1 MSILE
6 VSQISKKF
14 GGLKALDDV
23 SFSIADGQ
31 LKALIGPNGAG
42 KSTLLNIISR
52 FYSPDLGQAVY
63 LDYNLLSYKA
73 HQIAGLGIG
82 RTFQMVQFLGEISV
96 LKSVMV
102 GAHCLSK
109 CGIFKGMLKIP
120 NERKEEEKILD
131 LSLKALSKIG
141 IENLA
146 DKRMNVLTYA
156 DQKKVELAKAL
167 VGRPKLL
174 LLDEPAGGLNNYETE
189 ELKDILRRINS
200 MDVTILIIE
209 HNMPLVMSLVD
220 EIVVL
225 DYGKKIAEGNPDEI
239 CSNKLVIDAYLGKD
253 I

>member
-6 VSQISKKF
+6 LKQVSKKF
-14 GGLKALDDV
+14 GGIKALDNV
-23 SFSIADGQ
+23 SFSISEGQ

-52 FYSPDLGQAVY
+52 FYSPDFGQAMY
-63 LDYNLLSYKA
+63 LDYKLLSYKA
-73 HQIAGLGIG
+73 HQIASLGIG

-120 NERKEEEKILD
+120 KERKEEKKILE
-131 LSLKALSKIG
+131 LSYEALKIIG

-146 DKRMNVLTYA
+146 NKRMNVLTYA
-156 DQKKVELAKAL
+156 NQKKVELAKAL

-174 LLDEPAGGLNNYETE
+174 LLDEPAGGLNHFETE
-189 ELKDILRRINS
+189 ELKEILRRINN
-200 MDVTILIIE
+200 MNVTILIIE

-225 DYGKKIAEGNPDEI
+225 NYGQKIAEGNPDEI